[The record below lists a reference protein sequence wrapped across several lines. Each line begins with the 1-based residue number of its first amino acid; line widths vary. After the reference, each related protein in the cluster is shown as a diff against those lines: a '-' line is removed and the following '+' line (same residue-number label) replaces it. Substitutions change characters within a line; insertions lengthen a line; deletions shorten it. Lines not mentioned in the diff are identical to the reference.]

1 LRVLVLGDARVDPSL
16 PRHRVGRHR
25 LDTAGQPHGVEAR
38 LDRRGH
44 GRDRLQARATL
55 PVDGVDRDGVRD
67 PGEQSGDAA
76 LDGALRRV
84 SEDGADDDV
93 PNVLGVNAR
102 ALDRGLEDGREE
114 VVRGGV
120 LKAAALGLFD
130 VESGGRGAVGF

>member
-1 LRVLVLGDARVDPSL
+1 M
-16 PRHRVGRHR
+16 
-25 LDTAGQPHGVEAR
+25 
-38 LDRRGH
+38 
-44 GRDRLQARATL
+44 
-55 PVDGVDRDGVRD
+55 DRDGVRD

>member
-1 LRVLVLGDARVDPSL
+1 M
-16 PRHRVGRHR
+16 
-25 LDTAGQPHGVEAR
+25 
-38 LDRRGH
+38 
-44 GRDRLQARATL
+44 
-55 PVDGVDRDGVRD
+55 DRDGVRD

-120 LKAAALGLFD
+120 FQAAALGLF
-130 VESGGRGAVGF
+130 VWLVGEEGGGGRGGGG